1 MHQKVMHWY
10 RIAAFLAGCLILGSL
25 FMIFV
30 ATESFSAGDRVL
42 AAPPQQATQMFQTL
56 GPQNARRLL
65 RYLAGEENRLSFT
78 SWELAEVA
86 LGALLT
92 LVLLFVVR
100 SAKGAARTAKQDEEL
115 PAPRSVLRDYNRDRL
130 LAGLAGA
137 MLILVLFQH
146 FRVTP
151 EMIALGRLVDFG
163 GGSASAAYSQF
174 WRLHGLYGVLEVVKL
189 ALLIVVAGMLLFG
202 RRAKSPEPLE
212 VNARESTFAEP

>member
-1 MHQKVMHWY
+1 MHRH

-30 ATESFSAGDRVL
+30 AIQNFATVDRVL
-42 AAPPQQATQMFQTL
+42 AAPPHQATQMFETL
-56 GPQNARRLL
+56 GPENARLLL
-65 RYLAGEENRLSFT
+65 RYLAGEENRLFFT
-78 SWELAEVA
+78 SWELVQIA
-86 LGALLT
+86 LGVLLT
-92 LVLLFVVR
+92 AVLLLA
-100 SAKGAARTAKQDEEL
+100 SK
-115 PAPRSVLRDYNRDRL
+115 SRL

-137 MLILVLFQH
+137 VLIIALFQH

-189 ALLIVVAGMLLFG
+189 ALLIIVAGILLFG
-202 RRAKSPEPLE
+202 RRKKTTEPVE
-212 VNARESTFAEP
+212 VDPAVATFAEP